1 MNTKSRTSRAAVAV
15 LAALMAIVFIGCSG
29 GGPSTAGPSA
39 VAPGSASIVVLSRTL
54 DEVEPGGQRII
65 DFSLPHRGALALTVR
80 WNDPTNTVIAVLTST
95 GCRDFRSAG
104 ADCPEQRS
112 VEHEGREGREQVIAD
127 PDAAG
132 FRGAARGV
140 RGPASAHPRAH
151 RAPGTPE
158 PHAAPVLGAVGRR
171 CGHPRPQRVSVRSWA
186 RRTRKIRRTDPRLNS
201 SPSSSRWGPVSF
213 SPRTNVPCRLPRS
226 SITA

>member
-132 FRGAARGV
+132 GYLLLIENQ
-140 RGPASAHPRAH
+140 GPGMESIRVSAELTAVS
-151 RAPGTPE
+151 
-158 PHAAPVLGAVGRR
+158 AAPPPPTPAPTAPPERR
-171 CGHPRPQRVSVRSWA
+171 NPTPRRSWE
-186 RRTRKIRRTDPRLNS
+186 P
-201 SPSSSRWGPVSF
+201 
-213 SPRTNVPCRLPRS
+213 
-226 SITA
+226 

>member
-1 MNTKSRTSRAAVAV
+1 MNANARTGRATG
-15 LAALMAIVFIGCSG
+15 AALPALRARALIGCSG
-29 GGPSTAGPSA
+29 SGPSTAGPSA
-39 VAPGSASIVVLSRTL
+39 VAPGSASMVVLSRTL

-132 FRGAARGV
+132 GDLLLIENQ
-140 RGPASAHPRAH
+140 GPGQES
-151 RAPGTPE
+151 
-158 PHAAPVLGAVGRR
+158 
-171 CGHPRPQRVSVRSWA
+171 
-186 RRTRKIRRTDPRLNS
+186 
-201 SPSSSRWGPVSF
+201 
-213 SPRTNVPCRLPRS
+213 
-226 SITA
+226 